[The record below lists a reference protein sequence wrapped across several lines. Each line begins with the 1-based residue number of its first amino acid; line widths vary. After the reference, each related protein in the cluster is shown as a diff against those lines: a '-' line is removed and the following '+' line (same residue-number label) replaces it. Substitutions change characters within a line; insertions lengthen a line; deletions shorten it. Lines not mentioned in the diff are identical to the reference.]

1 MGLLFLAF
9 AAGVVA
15 IWALAAP
22 RSFYDDFPGLGL
34 TWVGELPRYSEHL
47 VRDVGSLNLALAVL
61 LLWAGTG
68 LERNVVRAAL
78 IGWLV
83 YSIPHFIFHVFNL
96 DRYRGDN
103 GTTQIIALGIGI
115 LLPLLL
121 LTANERLER
130 RPSIMR
136 F

>member
-1 MGLLFLAF
+1 M
-9 AAGVVA
+9 
-15 IWALAAP
+15 WALAAP
-22 RSFYDDFPGLGL
+22 RSFYEDFPGLGYA
-34 TWVGELPRYSEHL
+34 WVAELPRYSEHL

-61 LLWAGTG
+61 LLWAAGG

-83 YSIPHFIFHVFNL
+83 YSIPHFIFHVFHL
-96 DRYRGDN
+96 ERYADDN
-103 GTTQIIALGIGI
+103 ATSQMIALGIGI
-115 LLPLLL
+115 ALPLLL
-121 LTANERLER
+121 LAANERLER